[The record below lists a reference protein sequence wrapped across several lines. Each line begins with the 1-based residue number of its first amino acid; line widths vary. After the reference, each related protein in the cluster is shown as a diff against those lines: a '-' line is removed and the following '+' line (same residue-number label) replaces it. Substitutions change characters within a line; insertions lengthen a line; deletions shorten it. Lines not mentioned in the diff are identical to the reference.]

1 MMKTFKFRIYPD
13 QEQITTFEE
22 WLNECRFI
30 YNDCLADRTNAY
42 NRTGRSITRF
52 QQDKELK
59 NRDLSCYHDSA
70 ADIINRLDKSF
81 GNFFRR
87 VKLGIK
93 PAGYPRFKGENRF
106 KSFKI
111 PNNGCKILN
120 DNEIKIGKS
129 VGIIPINQYRDMEG
143 KIKTTEIKK
152 SGDNKWW
159 IIFSCEV
166 SIPVQEKVIIEKCV
180 GIDLGLTTL
189 ITLSDGTEVE
199 NIRSEKKYEAK
210 KKRGHKDLSRKKK
223 RSNNYKKQQIKLN
236 TVYTKIKNVRN
247 DYLHKVGRLLVD
259 KYDLIVFEDLN
270 IENMIKDNYLS
281 KAIYDVSWSK
291 LVNITTYKAEE
302 AGKIVKL
309 VDPRNTTKQCS
320 NCGNIK
326 QIKLSERQYICPKC
340 GLNIK
345 RDLNVT
351 INILMREGTLLNKKL
366 LEIKPILFT
375 ASLIVEGRSD
385 LIDKWRL
392 NHVFTQTARQ

>member
-13 QEQITTFEE
+13 KDQITTFEE

-52 QQDKELK
+52 QQAGELK
-59 NRDLSCYHDSA
+59 NRNLSCYHESA
-70 ADIINRLDKSF
+70 ADIIHRLDKSF
-81 GNFFRR
+81 DNFFKRI
-87 VKLGIK
+87 KLGIK
-93 PAGYPRFKGENRF
+93 PSGYPRFKGENRF
-106 KSFKI
+106 KSFNI

-129 VGIIPINQYRDMEG
+129 IGIIPINQHQEIKG
-143 KIKTTEIKK
+143 KIKTTQIKK
-152 SGDNKWW
+152 SGDNKWY
-159 IIFSCEV
+159 IIFACEIF
-166 SIPVQEKVIIEKCV
+166 IPVQENVVIEKCV

-199 NIRSEKKYEAK
+199 NIRAEKKYEDK
-210 KKRGHKDLSRKKK
+210 KKKAHKDLSRKQKK
-223 RSNNYKKQQIKLN
+223 SNNYKKQQIKLN
-236 TVYTKIKNVRN
+236 TVYTKIKNTRN

-270 IENMIKDNYLS
+270 IEDMIKDNYLS
-281 KAIYDVSWSK
+281 KSIYDVSWNK

-309 VDPRNTTKQCS
+309 VNPFNTTKQCS

-326 QIKLSERQYICPKC
+326 QMELSERQYICPKC
-340 GLNIK
+340 GLNIG
-345 RDLNVT
+345 RDLNAA
-351 INILMREGTLLNKKL
+351 INILMRQGTVLNKKL
-366 LEIKPILFT
+366 LEIKPLLFT
-375 ASLIVEGRSD
+375 VSLIVEGRSN
-385 LIDKWRL
+385 LINQWM
-392 NHVFTQTARQ
+392 V